1 MSEEFSGEWVILK
14 DDKIIER
21 NKDMGVILKL
31 AEKYDDEKIIIS
43 KIPSATYC
51 FY

>member
-1 MSEEFSGEWVILK
+1 MEDLSGEWVILK
-14 DDKIIER
+14 NDEIVER
-21 NKDMGVILKL
+21 NKAIRVILEVSK
-31 AEKYDDEKIIIS
+31 KYNDEEISIS

>member
-1 MSEEFSGEWVILK
+1 MSGEWVILK
-14 DDKIIER
+14 GDKIVEHH
-21 NKDMGVILKL
+21 KDIKVILDL
-31 AEKYDDEKIIIS
+31 AKNYNDKEIIVS

>member
-1 MSEEFSGEWVILK
+1 MSGEWVILK
-14 DDKIIER
+14 GDDIIEHD
-21 NKDMGVILKL
+21 KDIRIIIDL
-31 AEKYDDEKIIIS
+31 AKNYNEKEITIS

>member
-1 MSEEFSGEWVILK
+1 MEELSGEWVILK

-21 NKDMGVILKL
+21 NKDIKVIMELSK
-31 AEKYDDEKIIIS
+31 KYNDEEITIS